1 MKIGFIGTGNMASA
15 IIKGIIEKEFIKAK
29 NIYLFDVMTD
39 KVTEF
44 SKEIGANVC
53 RSNDELI
60 RSVDVVVLSVKPNI
74 IEKILNETRELII
87 EKRPLLISIAA
98 GTPIEKL
105 STFLRRTT
113 KRKLL
118 RSCL

>member
-105 STFLRRTT
+105 STF
-113 KRKLL
+113 KE
-118 RSCL
+118 